1 MKKTFAFIALLL
13 MLNFYAKAQSLAVN
27 TDGSA
32 ADVSALL
39 DIKSTSKGL
48 LIPRMTLA
56 QKNVVSLPATGLLV
70 YQTDGTKGLYV
81 NNGTPAAPNWQL
93 VTASSNAWGLTGNAG
108 TIDGT
113 NFIGTTDNIPF
124 TIKVNNQK
132 AGRIDHLLGNSFFGY
147 QSGNNNSTGVSNT
160 ANGHMAFFANT
171 TGSGNTATGDSALYH
186 NTTGTY
192 NTANGYNALNANTTG
207 TYNIANGPLALYRNT
222 NGVYNIATGLNALG
236 NNTSGNANNAY
247 GFQSLLMNTIG
258 GDNAAFGSYTLLA
271 NTTGGGNTA
280 NGNYALEF
288 NTTGIGNSAV
298 GSYTLTNNSVGGSNT
313 GIGYFSLATN
323 TVGSNGTAIGTY
335 AMENFYGS
343 STPFI
348 NYNVAVGYQSLMG
361 SAISTNNT
369 GNYNTALGYQTLRS
383 NTTGSHNNAVGYLAL
398 YSNSYGDL
406 NTAIGDSALFNNT
419 GGWRNIAIGFNALNS
434 NIGGFENTASGAY
447 ALYQNTNGSYN
458 TATGAGALAYNT
470 TGDNNNAY
478 GFASLDSNTTGR
490 ENSAYGSY
498 SLFHN
503 DFGNRN
509 TAIGFNALKLNIS
522 GSDNIANGFNSLTYN
537 TVGVGNTALGAA
549 SLFNNTFGNYNTA
562 IGCVAGPAA
571 GGYTNTTSIGYL
583 AAATASNT
591 MQFGNSAITDVY
603 AGVSNNATLHS
614 GYAIISRALNV
625 DYQDQNGSANTYV
638 IKFGGA
644 GTGEGIGSNRTSA
657 VNQWGLDFYTGAA
670 NRMCIGLNGNI
681 GMGTTAPTSKLDVNG
696 QITIDQ
702 KNFGGYAGLLVKGN
716 SSVSNYPNIAFST
729 QNTAAND
736 IISAIIGGTITNNT
750 AGSEAIDLSFYT
762 STSGQSGLAQRMVI
776 KDNGNVGIGETAPIA
791 PLNFTSAVLG
801 NRISLWGNGATHYGM
816 GIQAFLMQLYT
827 QDINGNIAFGYG
839 SSGAFTE
846 TMRIKGNGN
855 VGIGTSSPTAML
867 SVNGTANNSTGNW
880 TVFSDERIKTITDD
894 FTDGLTVI
902 KKIQPVKF
910 RYNDN
915 APFKSDEEQIGIVA
929 QDLEKIAPYMVSQ
942 KPYKEFND
950 LREVNNQAY
959 VFLLI
964 NAVKEQQVQI
974 EAQKKE
980 NDGQKQRI
988 DDLEKI
994 VKELSRKANQ

>member
-13 MLNFYAKAQSLAVN
+13 MLNFYSQAQSFAIN
-27 TDGSA
+27 TAGTAAHASA
-32 ADVSALL
+32 MLDVT
-39 DIKSTSKGL
+39 STTKGV
-48 LIPRMTLA
+48 LIPRLTTA
-56 QKNVVSLPATGLLV
+56 QRTAIASPGKGLLV
-70 YQTDGTKGLYV
+70 YDSTLKTFYFHDGINWQQINADSNNLWRK
-81 NNGTPAAPNWQL
+81 NGTNIYN
-93 VTASSNAWGLTGNAG
+93 SNAGNVGIGISSPKSLLNVRGGAVLFDSTIGSTPMSGAG
-108 TIDGT
+108 TRMMWIPAKGAFRAGMVTGALWDDAK
-113 NFIGTTDNIPF
+113 IGPYSFASGVDN
-124 TIKVNNQK
+124 Q
-132 AGRIDHLLGNSFFGY
+132 ASGY
-147 QSGNNNSTGVSNT
+147 YS
-160 ANGHMAFFANT
+160 
-171 TGSGNTATGDSALYH
+171 
-186 NTTGTY
+186 
-192 NTANGYNALNANTTG
+192 
-207 TYNIANGPLALYRNT
+207 
-222 NGVYNIATGLNALG
+222 
-236 NNTSGNANNAY
+236 
-247 GFQSLLMNTIG
+247 
-258 GDNAAFGSYTLLA
+258 
-271 NTTGGGNTA
+271 
-280 NGNYALEF
+280 
-288 NTTGIGNSAV
+288 
-298 GSYTLTNNSVGGSNT
+298 
-313 GIGYFSLATN
+313 
-323 TVGSNGTAIGTY
+323 
-335 AMENFYGS
+335 
-343 STPFI
+343 
-348 NYNVAVGYQSLMG
+348 
-361 SAISTNNT
+361 
-369 GNYNTALGYQTLRS
+369 TALGY
-383 NTTGSHNNAVGYLAL
+383 NTTAMGSFSTALGQYCWARSQGSVVYGFWNFTDGNNSIAGGSSCQTIGDNSAALGEWATSKANGSFAFGSVVISKSPSGTVVGAFNDTTSAANLTL
-398 YSNSYGDL
+398 FDPLNRIFEIGNGTSITNYSNAM
-406 NTAIGDSALFNNT
+406 TVLFNGNV
-419 GGWRNIAIGFNALNS
+419 GIGTTTPAFMLTVKKDINLDNGDANA
-434 NIGGFENTASGAY
+434 G
-447 ALYQNTNGSYN
+447 
-458 TATGAGALAYNT
+458 T
-470 TGDNNNAY
+470 T
-478 GFASLDSNTTGR
+478 T
-490 ENSAYGSY
+490 
-498 SLFHN
+498 
-503 DFGNRN
+503 
-509 TAIGFNALKLNIS
+509 NALK
-522 GSDNIANGFNSLTYN
+522 
-537 TVGVGNTALGAA
+537 
-549 SLFNNTFGNYNTA
+549 
-562 IGCVAGPAA
+562 
-571 GGYTNTTSIGYL
+571 
-583 AAATASNT
+583 
-591 MQFGNSAITDVY
+591 
-603 AGVSNNATLHS
+603 
-614 GYAIISRALNV
+614 
-625 DYQDQNGSANTYV
+625 
-638 IKFGGA
+638 FGGN
-644 GTGEGIGSNRTSA
+644 GTGEAIGSNRTTG
-657 VNQWGLDFYTGAA
+657 VNQWGLDFYTAFA
-670 NRMCIGLNGNI
+670 NRMSIANNGNVGI
-681 GMGTTAPTSKLDVNG
+681 GTTLPTSKLDVNG

-716 SSVSNYPNIAFST
+716 SSVSNYPNIGFST
-729 QNTAAND
+729 QNTSGND
-736 IISAIIGGTITNNT
+736 IISAIIGGNITNNT